1 MSRRWYRRVLSDIL
15 SVGLNL
21 LFKTPNNVAGRT
33 RCVTDLF
40 QACRIHGSAVEVL
53 DWTCLVDD

>member
-53 DWTCLVDD
+53 D

>member
-21 LFKTPNNVAGRT
+21 LFKTPNNVADSVRHRSFSGMSHSWLGSGS
-33 RCVTDLF
+33 VGLDLSS
-40 QACRIHGSAVEVL
+40 R
-53 DWTCLVDD
+53 